1 MTTVQASANGAL
13 TFPEGFTW
21 GTATASY
28 QIEGAASADG
38 RGLSVWDTFS
48 RAAGNVHGGDT
59 GDIACD
65 SYHRYREDVALMASL
80 GLNAYRFSIAW
91 PRILPAGRGAVN
103 QKGLDYYRALL
114 DELGDRGIAAA
125 ATLFHW
131 DLPQQLQDEGGWA
144 ARDTAARFAD
154 YAAVVAEALGDRVE
168 RWITLNE
175 PQVVAS
181 HGYRTG
187 EHAPGV
193 RDADA
198 SRAATHH
205 LLLGH
210 GLAVQALRSVLPSG
224 VPVGI
229 TLDMHPVR
237 LPDEPVPDAVREA
250 SRIRDAELNRVYLE
264 PVLHGRYPAQARQA
278 LLPPDPVVAPGDLDV
293 IAQPVDFL
301 GVNYYA
307 PVFLRAGDPAD
318 LRHGERKV
326 AGGDLPGVV
335 EYAPAG
341 LERTPMGWLVDPE
354 GLYELLVR
362 LSSDAPGLPLYITE
376 NGCAGEDY
384 VNPDGDVN
392 DIERIRYLH
401 LHLEAAARAI
411 RDGANLAGYYLWSL
425 LDNFEWGYGYQKRFG
440 IVFVDFGTQR
450 RIPKASSRFY
460 ANIVRTNAVPALPV
474 PEMSPAD
481 RMTELSG

>member
-1 MTTVQASANGAL
+1 S
-13 TFPEGFTW
+13 
-21 GTATASY
+21 
-28 QIEGAASADG
+28 
-38 RGLSVWDTFS
+38 
-48 RAAGNVHGGDT
+48 
-59 GDIACD
+59 
-65 SYHRYREDVALMASL
+65 
-80 GLNAYRFSIAW
+80 W
-91 PRILPAGRGAVN
+91 PRILPGGRGAVN
-103 QKGLDYYRALL
+103 QKGLDYYKALL
-114 DELGDRGIAAA
+114 DELGSRGIAAA

-131 DLPQQLQDEGGWA
+131 DLPQELQDEGGWA
-144 ARDTAARFAD
+144 VRDTAARFAD
-154 YAAVVAEALGDRVE
+154 YAAAVAQALGDRVE
-168 RWITLNE
+168 RWITVNE

-193 RDADA
+193 RDPDA
-198 SRAATHH
+198 ARAATHH

-210 GLAVQALRSVLPSG
+210 GLAVQALRSALPRA

-237 LPDEPVPDAVREA
+237 LPGGSSAAVEHA
-250 SRIRDAELNRVYLE
+250 KQIRDAEMNRLYLE
-264 PVLHGRYPAQARQA
+264 PVLHGRYPAQAREA
-278 LLPPDPVVAPGDLDV
+278 LLPPDSVVAPGDLDV

-318 LRHGERKV
+318 LRHGEKKV

-341 LERTPMGWLVDPE
+341 LERTPMGWLVDPD
-354 GLYELLVR
+354 GLYELLVT
-362 LSSDAPGLPLYITE
+362 LSKDAPGLPLYITE
-376 NGCAGEDY
+376 NGCAAEDY
-384 VNPDGDVN
+384 VNPNGEVN
-392 DIERIRYLH
+392 DLERVRYLH

-460 ANIVRTNAVPALPV
+460 ANVVRANAIPPAPV
-474 PEMSPAD
+474 PPMSPAD
-481 RMTELSG
+481 RMTALSG